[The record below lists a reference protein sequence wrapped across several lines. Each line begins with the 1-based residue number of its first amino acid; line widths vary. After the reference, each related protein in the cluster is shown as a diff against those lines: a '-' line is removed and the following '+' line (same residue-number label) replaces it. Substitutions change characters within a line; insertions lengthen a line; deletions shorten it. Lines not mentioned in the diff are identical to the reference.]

1 MCEHF
6 WEPLA
11 EIHLAVSEAPTSDS
25 DSESIY
31 CLCSRVFIRNA
42 EFLQGG
48 MCEKTDGS
56 EDETHYNLDGEDSY
70 TLIPLEEKGNP
81 EVTALKLVGKPEEE
95 AVSCYCSASHTD
107 NNYST
112 DEHDSIRGD
121 GGVVAK
127 GGLHLSDS
135 GADLSECDATNQ
147 TEWERYWSING
158 ERLIWESWISK
169 YGEYINPDYLN
180 QVDKFNIEEQPAA
193 SEGSAN
199 AARQLN
205 QHVELPTEKAST
217 GNRNFPLDAS
227 CANLV
232 DTDAVNTPQCIVDDN
247 GKSDIE
253 KTEECNIPDQL
264 QVKDEIEQWSLPSPP
279 TTEETSSDS
288 ISSSDYNQR
297 FSNRCESANSGLANM
312 TGTTD
317 SMTNVTRIT
326 VSSLDFSCDTEDS
339 VRSGSLFSSSGESA
353 SDGQAL
359 TEADLYWQELWKQH
373 FQEQYEKHHRAFLE
387 KTFDSNAREKSLQP
401 QCSYDPLEEQD
412 SENYCSL
419 KHSNEGY
426 DRGLHRV
433 LDVEEM
439 ESLDIESVEKSEEC
453 QNNDEVSSVGH
464 EKLSQNE
471 VIPNSVPK
479 SIPGNENKGK
489 NRSDKK
495 KERKLMDSV
504 GHLLKNLSVSQAN
517 SQPDAPDCDDTPDEV
532 KTVTRKRSHESD
544 SDEASLQRVKAAFSL
559 MGYAFQP
566 HRHIPKSSVLYRK
579 RNIRVQN
586 RQLKM
591 NLNRSM
597 ASRHIYYDDDGNECE
612 SALSRT
618 KQFLNSITI
627 SSAQPYGTTAAII
640 TDTHSSSDED
650 ISPAQRQQ
658 QKSVVRKERKRLSLC
673 GCDTDPASTV
683 ELAESLPNAEKS
695 SVLEVANSGDGE
707 IVPLADDQEIV
718 KKPQQKKKRKK
729 GKRLSSKIPEEII
742 SNPKLMKYW
751 VRRYQ
756 LFSKFDEGIRMD
768 NDSWF
773 SVTPERV
780 AEHIAERCQCDL
792 IVDAFCGCGGNA
804 IQFAFFCERVIAIDI
819 DPEKVAIAKHNAGI
833 YGVADRIE
841 FLVGDYLNLAPSLRD
856 IDVVFLSP
864 PWGGPKYLDVD
875 VFDIDHIMP
884 PVGGSHL
891 FEISK
896 AITENIA
903 YYVPRNVNTDQLVML
918 AGPGGQVEIEQNF
931 LDKKLVAVTAYYGEL
946 IHE

>member
-11 EIHLAVSEAPTSDS
+11 EIHLAVNETATSDS
-25 DSESIY
+25 DSEGIY

-42 EFLQGG
+42 EFSQGG

-56 EDETHYNLDGEDSY
+56 EEETYCNLDVEDSY
-70 TLIPLEEKGNP
+70 TSVPLEEKGNA
-81 EVTALKLVGKPEEE
+81 EFAALKLVGKPEEE

-112 DEHDSIRGD
+112 DEHDSIRGE
-121 GGVVAK
+121 GGVVAR

-147 TEWERYWSING
+147 TEWERYWAING

-169 YGEYINPDYLN
+169 YGEYINPEYLN
-180 QVDKFNIEEQPAA
+180 QVDKCNTEDQQAVSEESA
-193 SEGSAN
+193 SGERKA
-199 AARQLN
+199 N
-205 QHVELPTEKAST
+205 QHVESPTEKAHT
-217 GNRNFPLDAS
+217 DRNFPVDAS
-227 CANLV
+227 FSNLV
-232 DTDAVNTPQCIVDDN
+232 ATDAVSIPHCTVDDN
-247 GKSDIE
+247 TKNGDKG
-253 KTEECNIPDQL
+253 EECNIPDQL

-297 FSNRCESANSGLANM
+297 FSNRCESANSGLVNM

-373 FQEQYEKHHRAFLE
+373 FQEQYEKHHREFLE
-387 KTFDSNAREKSLQP
+387 KTFQSNAREKSLQP
-401 QCSYDPLEEQD
+401 QGSYEPLEEH
-412 SENYCSL
+412 SSINYHSS
-419 KHSNEGY
+419 KHCNEGS
-426 DRGLHRV
+426 DRGLHKV
-433 LDVEEM
+433 LEIEAM
-439 ESLDIESVEKSEEC
+439 ESLEIESVEKSEEC
-453 QNNDEVSSVGH
+453 HDNVEVSSVGCDKPPQK
-464 EKLSQNE
+464 ENLSAT
-471 VIPNSVPK
+471 IHK
-479 SIPGNENKGK
+479 SIPGNGNKGK
-489 NRSDKK
+489 IRSDKK

-504 GHLLKNLSVSQAN
+504 GHLLKNLSVSQTN
-517 SQPDAPDCDDTPDEV
+517 SLPESSNCDELPDEV
-532 KTVTRKRSHESD
+532 KTITRKRSHESD

-566 HRHIPKSSVLYRK
+566 NRHIPKSSVLYRK

-618 KQFLNSITI
+618 KQFLNSITP
-627 SSAQPYGTTAAII
+627 STAPSYGTTTAII

-673 GCDTDPASTV
+673 GCETDSTSTF
-683 ELAESLPNAEKS
+683 ELGEPLSDAEKKL
-695 SVLEVANSGDGE
+695 VLQVLNYGDGE
-707 IVPLADDQEIV
+707 VVAPADDQEIV

-729 GKRLSSKIPEEII
+729 GKKLSSKIPEEIV
-742 SNPKLMKYW
+742 SNPNLMKYW

-841 FLVGDYLNLAPSLRD
+841 FLVGDYLRLAPSLRG

-864 PWGGPKYLDVD
+864 PWGGPKYLEVD
-875 VFDIDHIMP
+875 VFDIDNIMS
-884 PVGGSHL
+884 PVGGNHL